1 MDFLS
6 RSMAQLRDL
15 FASMTPAARITSTLL
30 LGVIVVSLGYLFRGY
45 AGGSKEYLFNGQML
59 EPNEANRIE
68 GVLAEAELTGWER
81 QGDRILVP
89 RGEKAAYLG
98 AIASAGALPANFDT
112 LLEESLDL
120 GPFVSEPTR
129 KARMKAVRERQ
140 LSMIVRQME
149 GVASAQVLYDIREP
163 KGFEPGYASATVSV
177 EPAPGQPL
185 TPQRMKMIRAA
196 VSGAVAGMN
205 PKDVTILDLSN
216 NSQYG
221 GREEIDAAMFDTP
234 YFQERTNYEKMMEAK
249 IVDLLHEIRGVRVK
263 VTAELDPTLSAEIRS
278 NKPNGDPA
286 PVRIITGNETNT
298 NTEVDDR
305 GPPGL
310 TSQGP
315 SATAPEQAVAKNE
328 NNHTNDTSE
337 TSNFVPTVE
346 EIRQT
351 AGLAPQSVRAA
362 VAIPSEFIEQ
372 VWRARNP
379 DAPAD
384 QPPTGENLTLVEN
397 EYKQKVEGSV
407 SQLFPREL
415 AESPYPNV
423 VVTVFQSL
431 PADKIEPPSMMSEGL
446 MWAGRNSGSLIMAG
460 LAVVSLGMLRS
471 LVKSIPPAETNVILS
486 GAFPGT
492 AGAYGGARGAAQ
504 GGPDEAAGG
513 PGVATQE
520 QRGGAEGA
528 AGGGGGAT
536 GGGTGTGRPT
546 RRGGEK
552 GRPRLKLKKGVSM
565 KDDLTEIVRE
575 DPDAAAA
582 IIRSWIGNAG

>member
-30 LGVIVVSLGYLFRGY
+30 LGVIVVSLGYLFQGY

-59 EPNEANRIE
+59 EPNEAHRIE
-68 GVLAEAELTGWER
+68 AVLAEAGLSGWER

-89 RGEKAAYLG
+89 RGERAAYLG

-140 LSMIVRQME
+140 LSMIVRQMD
-149 GVASAQVLYDIREP
+149 GVSSAQVLYDIREP
-163 KGFEPGYASATVSV
+163 KGFEPGASSATVSV

-185 TPQRMKMIRAA
+185 TPQRMKVIRAA
-196 VSGAVAGMN
+196 VAGAVAGMD
-205 PKDVTILDLSN
+205 PKDVTILDLTN
-216 NSQYG
+216 NSQHG
-221 GREEIDAAMFDTP
+221 GADEIDAAMFDTP

-249 IVDLLHEIRGVRVK
+249 ITDLLHEIRGVRVK

-286 PVRIITGNETNT
+286 PVRIITGNEVTTNS
-298 NTEVDDR
+298 EVDDR

-315 SATAPEQAVAKNE
+315 GATAPEQAVAKNE
-328 NNHTNDTSE
+328 NNHSNDTTE
-337 TSNFVPTVE
+337 TDNFVPTVE

-351 AGLAPQSVRAA
+351 AGLAPQAVRAA
-362 VAIPSEFIEQ
+362 VAIPSEFLVQ

-379 DAPAD
+379 ESPAD
-384 QPPTGENLTLVEN
+384 QPPTSENLKLVED
-397 EYKQKVEGSV
+397 EYKQKVEGAV
-407 SQLFPREL
+407 STLFPREL

-431 PADKIEPPSMMSEGL
+431 PADKIEPPSMMGEGL

-486 GAFPGT
+486 GAFPAT
-492 AGAYGGARGAAQ
+492 TGGYSPAHGAAQ
-504 GGPDEAAGG
+504 GGG
-513 PGVATQE
+513 PGESSGGQATAGQE
-520 QRGGAEGA
+520 PRGGAEGVA
-528 AGGGGGAT
+528 VGGGGGGAT
-536 GGGTGTGRPT
+536 GTARPK
-546 RRGGEK
+546 RSGEK